1 MRKFRLSSI
10 VSIAIL
16 AMLSTTLLAQDPE
29 PKGTGEGGGGF
40 STSAT
45 GGPDAFG
52 YRFTDQ
58 ADGCPYQFIDISA
71 TGTFVLEG
79 DDVAAPVTLALPI
92 TFYDQTLTQLAAAS
106 NGYLST
112 DQADA
117 GTDLSNDCPLP
128 AAPSTGSGGRIYSL
142 HDDIYLEPGIG
153 RLLTQFFTVCPR
165 PSQVYS
171 GVESCTIFQWDD
183 AAHFPGGGGA
193 PTFDFQTILYHTS
206 NQIVFQIG
214 PGNPE
219 LGSGSTSGI
228 QNSTFTTGLTYACN
242 TANSIPDNT
251 AVCLFH
257 PVLPPQPAAPAPSGD
272 PPGDQAP
279 LCRALDGSTN
289 SIIRAQPPAGASP
302 IYCRIITENSVYLRN
317 PGEIGVQSVIN
328 LGVIQAVD
336 LFNLTGDRTGGIR
349 VCLEGRGG
357 IIFLASEQAPRQPHR
372 LESIVEGDYTCTTLL
387 GTGTVVLVRD

>member
-10 VSIAIL
+10 VLIAIL
-16 AMLSTTLLAQDPE
+16 AMLTTTLLAQDPE
-29 PKGTGEGGGGF
+29 PKGTGEGGVGF

-58 ADGCPYQFIDISA
+58 ADGCTFQFIDIGA
-71 TGTFVLEG
+71 TGAFVLEG
-79 DDVAAPVTLALPI
+79 DDVATPVTLALPF
-92 TFYDQTLTQLAAAS
+92 TFYDQTLTQLAASS

-112 DQADA
+112 DPADPGA
-117 GTDLSNDCPLP
+117 DLSNDCPLP
-128 AAPSTGSGGRIYSL
+128 SPLSTGGGGRIYPL
-142 HDDIYLEPGIG
+142 HDDINLEAGIG

-165 PSQVYS
+165 PSQIYS
-171 GVESCTIFQWDD
+171 GVESCTVFQWDD
-183 AAHFPGGGGA
+183 AEHFPGGGGS
-193 PTFDFQTILYHTS
+193 TFNFQTILYHTS

-219 LGSGSTSGI
+219 LGGGSTTGI
-228 QNSTFTTGLTYACN
+228 QNAAITTGLTYACN
-242 TANSIPDNT
+242 TANSTPDNT

-257 PVLPPQPAAPAPSGD
+257 PVLPPPPAG

-289 SIIRAQPPAGASP
+289 SIIRVQPPGAASP
-302 IYCRIITENSVYLRN
+302 IYCRIVAENSAYVRN
-317 PGEIGVQSVIN
+317 PGEIGVQSVID

-372 LESIVEGDYTCTTLL
+372 LESIVEGDYTCTTLP